1 MTGGRARA
9 GVSLAAPAPL
19 APNHDCSRFRCG
31 RLELDDWL
39 RASALRSEGRT
50 ARTYVVAAGARVVAY
65 YSLAA
70 GAVLRK
76 ALPSARA
83 RRNTPAEVPVVVVGR
98 LAVDLGYRR
107 RGIGAGMLKDAILR
121 AVAASRSVGVR
132 AILVHAIDDD
142 AAGFYRHYGF
152 TPSPV
157 DSRTLMLAIETAIA
171 ALR

>member
-9 GVSLAAPAPL
+9 GVPLAAPAPL
-19 APNHDCSRFRCG
+19 ASNHDCSGFRCG
-31 RLELDDWL
+31 RPQLDDWL
-39 RASALRSEGRT
+39 RASASRSEGRT
-50 ARTYVVAAGARVVAY
+50 ARTYVVAAGVRVVAY

-76 ALPSARA
+76 TLPSARA
-83 RRNTPAEVPVVVVGR
+83 RRNTPAEVPVVVIGR
-98 LAVDLGYRR
+98 FAVDLEYQR

-121 AVAASRSVGVR
+121 AVAASRAIGVR

-142 AAGFYRHYGF
+142 AAGFYRRFGF
-152 TPSPV
+152 KPSPV
-157 DSRTLMLAIETAIA
+157 EPRTLMLAIETAVA